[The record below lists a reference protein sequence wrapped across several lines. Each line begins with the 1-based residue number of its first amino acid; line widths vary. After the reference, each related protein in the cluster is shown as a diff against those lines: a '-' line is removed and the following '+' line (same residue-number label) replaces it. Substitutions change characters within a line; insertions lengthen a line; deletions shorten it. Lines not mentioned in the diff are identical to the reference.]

1 MALCARTSYLK
12 RYRMRYRRRPALHAM
27 TVARHPGKP
36 NCVSRTAI
44 SSRKLSLASGFAL
57 WRRSLA

>member
-1 MALCARTSYLK
+1 
-12 RYRMRYRRRPALHAM
+12 MRYRRRPALHAM
-27 TVARHPGKP
+27 TAARHPGKP

-57 WRRSLA
+57 WRRSLV